1 MMRFNSLMFVSVA
14 TALFATPAV
23 AQTAAPAAAPAA
35 TASATAD
42 PMDQVVC
49 KRIEET
55 GSLVKKKKKT
65 CATRRQWE
73 ANAAKSREALDQGQM
88 SGSSSGQ

>member
-1 MMRFNSLMFVSVA
+1 MRFKSLMFVA
-14 TALFATPAV
+14 TAAGLLAAPVA
-23 AQTAAPAAAPAA
+23 AQTAAPAASQAA
-35 TASATAD
+35 TAAAD
-42 PMDQVVC
+42 PMSEVVC

-73 ANAAKSREALDQGQM
+73 EMATKTRAAMDQGQM